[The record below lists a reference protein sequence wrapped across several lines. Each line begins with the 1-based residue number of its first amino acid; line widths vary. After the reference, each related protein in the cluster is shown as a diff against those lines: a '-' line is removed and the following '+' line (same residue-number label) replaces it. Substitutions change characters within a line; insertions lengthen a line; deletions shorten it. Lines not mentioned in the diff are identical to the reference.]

1 MKDDSTICSQEKE
14 KGVRSSRNAS
24 SGTQG
29 SVWQLGESSACC
41 TTACSQPPAP
51 LPHPTYSDSAPS
63 ILTGPLATVGPGS
76 ILWQSPPWF
85 DAISSTQQG
94 GTISTD
100 TFHHETYCSQ
110 TFLLHFSFL
119 KQEANVCLG
128 ESSSTETDKS
138 SLKRSPPAHCCSRS
152 TQHRQ
157 LSGDRE
163 KLQENKGSKAPSS
176 GTGALLPL
184 TRKLAD
190 IGLHRKQKVNT
201 SECLF
206 IISPE

>member
-1 MKDDSTICSQEKE
+1 MRAVPAVPRPALNPPLPYPTPRTLIVLQ
-14 KGVRSSRNAS
+14 AS
-24 SGTQG
+24 SPG
-29 SVWQLGESSACC
+29 
-41 TTACSQPPAP
+41 P
-51 LPHPTYSDSAPS
+51 LPPWA
-63 ILTGPLATVGPGS
+63 LGLFCGS
-76 ILWQSPPWF
+76 PPPWF

-138 SLKRSPPAHCCSRS
+138 SLNRSPPAHCCSRS